1 MTRTEELADNLKQI
15 NERIAQACQKSG
27 RSDSEVTLI
36 AVTKTYPPLDVD
48 LLASLGV
55 KNVGENKDQEAR
67 EKHLAVKSQ
76 LNWHFVG
83 QLQTNKVKSV
93 VKYADYI
100 HSVDRIRLATEI
112 DKCSATVSK
121 KMKVFIQVD
130 LGGDDPNRG
139 GVVGEQ
145 LFDFAAAVSA
155 LPNLNLVGLMAVA
168 PLGQAPTAAFERLSQ
183 IRAEFVKTY
192 PQASDLSAG
201 MSEDFEEA
209 ISFGATHLR
218 IGALLLGVRPSLL

>member
-1 MTRTEELADNLKQI
+1 MNRTEELADNLKQI
-15 NERIAQACQKSG
+15 NERIAQACQNSG

-93 VKYADYI
+93 VNYADYI

-112 DKCSATVSK
+112 DKWSAKVSK
-121 KMKVFIQVD
+121 KMKIFIQVD

-145 LFDFAAAVSA
+145 LFELAAAVTA
-155 LPNLNLVGLMAVA
+155 LANLNLVGLMAVA

-183 IRAEFVKTY
+183 IRGEFVKNY
-192 PQASDLSAG
+192 PQASQLSAG

-218 IGALLLGVRPSLL
+218 IGSLLLGVRPSLL

>member
-1 MTRTEELADNLKQI
+1 MNRTEELADNLKQI
-15 NERIAQACQKSG
+15 NERIAQACQNSG

-67 EKHLAVKSQ
+67 EKHLAVKSH

-93 VKYADYI
+93 VNYAAYI

-112 DKCSATVSK
+112 DKWSAKVSK
-121 KMKVFIQVD
+121 KMKIFIQVD

-145 LFDFAAAVSA
+145 LFELAATVTA
-155 LPNLNLVGLMAVA
+155 LANLNLVGLMAVA

-183 IRAEFVKTY
+183 IRAEFAKTY
-192 PQASDLSAG
+192 PQASQLSAG

-218 IGALLLGVRPSLL
+218 IGSLLLGVRPSLL